1 MLNKYG
7 KAAVVAAI
15 AGSCG
20 YVSAAT
26 ISATASAPGTTV
38 VSLEGAATT
47 ANAATQIALGTIS
60 MTMGETYFA
69 QDRIELVLSGAN
81 AKFASYGPTGVTPSV
96 TCSGTDFLL
105 ESSLSSPGNTASFTI
120 YQKSAGVTSI
130 GKVCSFASL
139 SVSASSLTSAGDV
152 TVSSRRVSSGVNSD
166 SGVAASS
173 GANKLFSAGSQIVAI
188 TVLST
193 LNGVVDFQNSLG
205 LGFATDDGVTAGV
218 TGKGD
223 AFTLELTS
231 RDTFLSTTGNFSLTF
246 AISAASGKTFS
257 FLDDGGAC
265 GTSAEL
271 NRTTSNGRVAA
282 SAGNVTINAACSVIT
297 YSNAS
302 VANLTGTAQTIKLE
316 FGHKST
322 TPSTGVVIEPMV
334 FPSFDATISQ
344 GATARATGTA
354 LLPGSWTSNGSTVQ
368 IPYMPVNST
377 AGAGKIDP
385 VIIIS
390 NRSTATGT
398 ITATL
403 RDEAGNTCALT
414 DAQLGTIAG
423 NRTKSIGGLIR
434 DAADGS
440 SCPTLNVAGG
450 ERLSITLNVTL
461 PSGSTEVYSGY
472 TVGGADRVTVVN
484 SSNGVPNP

>member
-1 MLNKYG
+1 MIKKYG
-7 KAAVVAAI
+7 KAALFAAI

-26 ISATASAPGTTV
+26 IAVTAAPGTEV
-38 VSLEGAATT
+38 VSLEGAS
-47 ANAATQIALGTIS
+47 AASNVGL
-60 MTMGETYFA
+60 TMVSVTLNETHFA
-69 QDRIELVLSGAN
+69 QDQIQLVLTGAN
-81 AKFASYGPTGVTPSV
+81 FASYGVSGPSV
-96 TCSGTDFLL
+96 TCNGTDFLL
-105 ESSLSSPGNTASFTI
+105 ESALATPGNTATFTI
-120 YQKSAGVTSI
+120 YQKSAGATSI

-139 SVSASSLTSAGDV
+139 AVLSSSLTSAGNV
-152 TVSSRRVSSGVNSD
+152 TIQSRRVSSGVSSD
-166 SGVAASS
+166 ASTAAT
-173 GANKLFSAGSQIVAI
+173 AFSVGSQITGI
-188 TVLST
+188 TVLSA
-193 LNGVVDFQNSLG
+193 LNGVIDFQNSLG
-205 LGFATDDGVTAGV
+205 LGFAADDAALGTTAGSQ
-218 TGKGD
+218 TDFNGKGD
-223 AFTLELTS
+223 ALTLQVAS
-231 RDTFLSTTGNFSLTF
+231 RNTFGSTVSSLTIGF
-246 AISAASGKTFS
+246 ALSASSGKTFS

-265 GTSAEL
+265 GTSAVL
-271 NRTTSNGRVAA
+271 NRAT
-282 SAGNVTINAACSVIT
+282 SAGRLATSAGSVTINAACTTVT
-297 YSNAS
+297 YAGT
-302 VANLTGTAQTIKLE
+302 VGPLTGTARNITLE
-316 FGHKST
+316 FGHKSA
-322 TPSTGVVIEPMV
+322 TPSTGVVIEPMTLSAITATITQGSTV
-334 FPSFDATISQ
+334 RATDAT
-344 GATARATGTA
+344 

-385 VIIIS
+385 VVVIS
-390 NRSTATGT
+390 NRSTATGS
-398 ITATL
+398 ISATL

-434 DAADGS
+434 DAAAGS

>member
-1 MLNKYG
+1 MIKKYG
-7 KAAVVAAI
+7 KAAVIAAI

-26 ISATASAPGTTV
+26 ISATSAAGTNV
-38 VSLEGAATT
+38 VSLEGVATT
-47 ANAATQIALGTIS
+47 ANATATIAINPIS

-81 AKFASYGPTGVTPSV
+81 ARFASYGPSGVTPSV
-96 TCSGTDFLL
+96 TCNGTDFLL
-105 ESSLSSPGNTASFTI
+105 ESSLSTPGNTASFTI

-139 SVSASSLTSAGDV
+139 AVLASSLTSSGDV
-152 TVSSRRVSSGVNSD
+152 TISSRRVSAGVNSD
-166 SGVAASS
+166 TGVAAST
-173 GANKLFSAGSQIVAI
+173 GANKLFSVGSQITGV
-188 TVLST
+188 TVLSA
-193 LNGVVDFQNSLG
+193 LNGVVDFQSSLG
-205 LGFATDDGVTAGV
+205 LGFAADDGVTAGV

-223 AFTLELTS
+223 AVTLEVAS
-231 RDTFLSTTGNFSLTF
+231 RETWLSTTGAFSLTF
-246 AISAASGKTFS
+246 AISAASGKTFA

-271 NRTTSNGRVAA
+271 NRSTSNGRVAA
-282 SAGNVTINAACSVIT
+282 TAGAVTINAACTAIS
-297 YSNAS
+297 YSNNS
-302 VANLTGTAQTIKLE
+302 LQNLTGTAQTIKLE

-344 GATARATGTA
+344 GATTRATGA
-354 LLPGSWTSNGSTVQ
+354 GLLPGTWTSNGSTVQ
-368 IPYMPVNST
+368 IPYMPINST

-385 VIIIS
+385 VIVIS
-390 NRSTATGT
+390 NRSAATGT

-414 DAQLGTIAG
+414 DAALGTIAG

-434 DAADGS
+434 DAAAGS

>member
-1 MLNKYG
+1 MIKKYG
-7 KAAVVAAI
+7 KAAVIAAI

-26 ISATASAPGTTV
+26 ISATSAATTNV
-38 VSLEGAATT
+38 VSLEGVATT
-47 ANAATQIALGTIS
+47 ANATATIAINPIS

-81 AKFASYGPTGVTPSV
+81 ARFASYGPSGVTPSV
-96 TCSGTDFLL
+96 TCNGTDFLL
-105 ESSLSSPGNTASFTI
+105 ESSLSTPGNTASFTI

-139 SVSASSLTSAGDV
+139 AVLASSLTSSGDV
-152 TVSSRRVSSGVNSD
+152 TISSRRVSAGVNSD
-166 SGVAASS
+166 TGVAAST
-173 GANKLFSAGSQIVAI
+173 GANKLFSVGSQITGV
-188 TVLST
+188 TVLSA
-193 LNGVVDFQNSLG
+193 LNGVVDFQSSLG
-205 LGFATDDGVTAGV
+205 LGFAADDGITA
-218 TGKGD
+218 
-223 AFTLELTS
+223 
-231 RDTFLSTTGNFSLTF
+231 
-246 AISAASGKTFS
+246 
-257 FLDDGGAC
+257 
-265 GTSAEL
+265 
-271 NRTTSNGRVAA
+271 NRSTSNGRVAA
-282 SAGNVTINAACSVIT
+282 TAGAVTINAACTAIS
-297 YSNAS
+297 YSNNS
-302 VANLTGTAQTIKLE
+302 LQNLTGTAQTIKLE

-344 GATARATGTA
+344 GATTRATGA
-354 LLPGSWTSNGSTVQ
+354 GLLPGTWTSNGSTVQ
-368 IPYMPVNST
+368 IPYMPINST

-385 VIIIS
+385 VIVIS
-390 NRSTATGT
+390 NRSAATGT

-414 DAQLGTIAG
+414 DAALGTIAG

-434 DAADGS
+434 DAAAGS